1 MSMYVFAPAGPRELR
16 NNLLR
21 VAIEYIGSKQKGI
34 GSPWAKGK
42 RYLRNQLSCSGTAI
56 KRACAVENKNLNHD
70 FQQYGTS
77 VYYYQKRDCARIV
90 EAVMSYIAD
99 HINAE
104 DLPQI
109 FGNHNFSELVQMV
122 YNHRISQVEWVSN
135 MNYKEQGSEA
145 EIVYENLDK
154 LR

>member
-56 KRACAVENKNLNHD
+56 KRACAVENKILNHD

-99 HINAE
+99 HINADVNVNE
-104 DLPQI
+104 KIYQSLAKKFTTPLTKKFTI
-109 FGNHNFSELVQMV
+109 C
-122 YNHRISQVEWVSN
+122 Y
-135 MNYKEQGSEA
+135 
-145 EIVYENLDK
+145 
-154 LR
+154 

>member
-56 KRACAVENKNLNHD
+56 KRACAVENKILNHD
-70 FQQYGTS
+70 FNSMERACIITRKGT
-77 VYYYQKRDCARIV
+77 A
-90 EAVMSYIAD
+90 
-99 HINAE
+99 
-104 DLPQI
+104 L
-109 FGNHNFSELVQMV
+109 EL
-122 YNHRISQVEWVSN
+122 
-135 MNYKEQGSEA
+135 
-145 EIVYENLDK
+145 
-154 LR
+154 